1 MAEDMKKSST
11 IGGLM
16 LESRKKLS
24 DAGIENAAGE
34 VRDIMMHLLGVGSA
48 KLFMMETETPSDKV
62 EEIFSSIIEKR
73 CTHYPIQYIL
83 GSTCFLGYDFLCR
96 ENVLI
101 PRFDTENL
109 VAAAISAVSGRTEP
123 LRVLDMCT
131 GSGCI
136 GISYFLE
143 REKLGVSDCVTLT
156 DISKDA
162 LALARDNA
170 RKLTGCLAED
180 EMSPGIT
187 VKHSDLF
194 EGLTGNRY
202 DVFLTNPPYIPTDVC
217 DTLMKDVRD
226 YEPRLALD
234 GESDGLA
241 FYRKI
246 IDEMGE
252 YLNEGAHI
260 FMEIGYDQ
268 YPAVS
273 ELLSARG
280 YNDIDVI
287 RDLNGLDRVVSCVK
301 R

>member
-1 MAEDMKKSST
+1 MAEDRKKDST

-16 LESRKKLS
+16 RTGRNILQE
-24 DAGIENAAGE
+24 AGIENASGE
-34 VRDIMMHLLGVGSA
+34 VRDIMMHLLGASPA
-48 KLFMMETETPSDKV
+48 KLFVMETETAPEKI

-73 CTHYPIQYIL
+73 STHYPIQYIL
-83 GSTCFLGYDFLCR
+83 GSTCFMGYDFLCR

-109 VAAAISAVSGRTEP
+109 VAAAVNAVKAENRP

-136 GISYFLE
+136 GISFFLE
-143 REKLGVSDCVTLT
+143 RQKLGVDDCVTLT
-156 DISKDA
+156 DISQDA
-162 LALARDNA
+162 LNLARENA
-170 RKLTGCLAED
+170 RKLTREPAID
-180 EMSPGIT
+180 EKSPGIT
-187 VKHSDLF
+187 IKRSNLF
-194 EGLTGNRY
+194 EELEGNVY

-217 DTLMKDVRD
+217 DTLMKDVKD

-234 GESDGLA
+234 GEADGLA
-241 FYRKI
+241 FYRRI
-246 IDEMGE
+246 IDDMGG

-268 YPAVS
+268 YPAVRDML
-273 ELLSARG
+273 EAHG

-301 R
+301 